1 MVQASRYIFEG
12 KKMDTLI
19 SFARTKNS
27 RNWGKVHVD
36 AVIYLQGAADSRLYH
51 QGQGSWG
58 KDISSCLSVQG
69 FGKRFWG
76 LLVAK
81 LLLAKEVGSTALLI
95 ETDCLE
101 APEVMNNSVCVY
113 ICNMPFKYTY
123 IHTHTYVYIFIVI
136 CELCI
141 NYSYYLVVFWTT
153 FSYGEIFNTTHITH
167 LKTKKKLCWDFLKLR
182 LFYSLGLFVGSLFHM
197 MHIREK

>member
-1 MVQASRYIFEG
+1 MILFYFFIFFGGRKAREGEMVQASRYIFEG

-27 RNWGKVHVD
+27 RNWAKVHVD

-51 QGQGSWG
+51 QGQWSWR

-113 ICNMPFKYTY
+113 IYVICHSNIHIYT
-123 IHTHTYVYIFIVI
+123 HTHM
-136 CELCI
+136 CI
-141 NYSYYLVVFWTT
+141 YL
-153 FSYGEIFNTTHITH
+153 
-167 LKTKKKLCWDFLKLR
+167 L
-182 LFYSLGLFVGSLFHM
+182 
-197 MHIREK
+197 

>member
-1 MVQASRYIFEG
+1 
-12 KKMDTLI
+12 MDTLI

-36 AVIYLQGAADSRLYH
+36 AVIYLQGAADSKLYH

-58 KDISSCLSVQG
+58 KDISSCLSGQG

-81 LLLAKEVGSTALLI
+81 LLLAKEVGSSTALLI

-101 APEVMNNSVCVY
+101 APEVMNNCVCV
-113 ICNMPFKYTY
+113 
-123 IHTHTYVYIFIVI
+123 
-136 CELCI
+136 CI
-141 NYSYYLVVFWTT
+141 Y
-153 FSYGEIFNTTHITH
+153 
-167 LKTKKKLCWDFLKLR
+167 
-182 LFYSLGLFVGSLFHM
+182 M
-197 MHIREK
+197 

>member
-1 MVQASRYIFEG
+1 M
-12 KKMDTLI
+12 
-19 SFARTKNS
+19 
-27 RNWGKVHVD
+27 HVD

-76 LLVAK
+76 LLLAK

-101 APEVMNNSVCVY
+101 APEVMNNCVY
-113 ICNMPFKYTY
+113 IY
-123 IHTHTYVYIFIVI
+123 VI
-136 CELCI
+136 CHSNVHIYTHMCI
-141 NYSYYLVVFWTT
+141 YL
-153 FSYGEIFNTTHITH
+153 
-167 LKTKKKLCWDFLKLR
+167 L
-182 LFYSLGLFVGSLFHM
+182 
-197 MHIREK
+197 